1 MIKKQSLK
9 NEALNN
15 VREDRLV
22 LKKFILS
29 LTECLLQAR
38 DKEEEKLI
46 HDRLGEV
53 AAKYLQASVKNNE
66 QMVAILKMED
76 KKEQDE
82 EITKKDI
89 EEVYN
94 SIEDKE

>member
-1 MIKKQSLK
+1 
-9 NEALNN
+9 
-15 VREDRLV
+15 
-22 LKKFILS
+22 
-29 LTECLLQAR
+29 LLQAR